1 MTSLPIPF
9 IKRMQAQLGQEFE
22 DFQASLDT
30 IPPVS
35 IRLNPNKNGQVPNQ
49 ELYDGQIPWC
59 SDAYYLKKRPTFIL
73 TRIFTGVVITCRK
86 PPPCSCKQSYG
97 NFKRTGLPRHGPWI
111 SAPHPEG
118 NQHSLPPSCLPH
130 RYW

>member
-35 IRLNPNKNGQVPNQ
+35 IRLNPNKNGH
-49 ELYDGQIPWC
+49 L
-59 SDAYYLKKRPTFIL
+59 
-73 TRIFTGVVITCRK
+73 
-86 PPPCSCKQSYG
+86 
-97 NFKRTGLPRHGPWI
+97 
-111 SAPHPEG
+111 
-118 NQHSLPPSCLPH
+118 LPPSLLKTLCKKH
-130 RYW
+130 E